1 MPGELVVF
9 DEWCVVE
16 LFGHQRF
23 AGRVTQAEWPPGF
36 ARLEIP
42 ATDGHEAVTQLLSPQ
57 SIYRL
62 TPVTETVAT
71 AVAQQCRPEPV
82 HRWELP
88 APATERDDESERAWA
103 EEGMAT
109 CTDPDPDYGKD
120 LDDDED
126 EGAPF

>member
-1 MPGELVVF
+1 MASEPVVF
-9 DEWCVVE
+9 AEWAIIE

-62 TPVTETVAT
+62 TPVTEAVAT
-71 AVAQQCRPEPV
+71 AVAAQCRPEPV
-82 HRWELP
+82 HRWGLP
-88 APATERDDESERAWA
+88 TRDAPIPRYVE
-103 EEGMAT
+103 
-109 CTDPDPDYGKD
+109 
-120 LDDDED
+120 DDDT
-126 EGAPF
+126 EGEPF

>member
-1 MPGELVVF
+1 MTDDIPVF

-23 AGRVTQAEWPPGF
+23 AGRVRQAEWPPGF

-42 ATDGHEAVTQLLSPQ
+42 ATDGHEPVTQLLSPQ

-62 TPVTETVAT
+62 TPTTEALAT
-71 AVAQQCRPEPV
+71 AVAAKCRPEPV

-88 APATERDDESERAWA
+88 APAEPDDESRREMAA
-103 EEGMAT
+103 EAQAMAAY
-109 CTDPDPDYGKD
+109 PDAHYGVD
-120 LDDDED
+120 LDDED
-126 EGAPF
+126 EEPF